1 VSVPREARG
10 TFAAAL
16 PCLIAVW
23 ALGGLYLPLGPSL
36 AAQLLRSSNLLWGGV
51 VIFLLTG
58 VGAAVSV
65 AVRASKPSSAMLGG
79 CLALLA
85 GTAVTFAAI
94 ATRTPAAFLL
104 GTALA
109 GCGFGPAFM
118 GAYRML
124 VALAAPDERAG
135 LIAAIFTVGYLAFS
149 VPALIAGAATSRYG
163 LHKTAL
169 VYSVAIAV
177 LVAAAAASF
186 LFRRGGPAGRPEL
199 AAAHPDPPPG
209 PCTVPPC
216 SRRTTP
222 ARLPRTADGK
232 VDAR

>member
-51 VIFLLTG
+51 VIFLITG

-85 GTAVTFAAI
+85 
-94 ATRTPAAFLL
+94 
-104 GTALA
+104 
-109 GCGFGPAFM
+109 
-118 GAYRML
+118 
-124 VALAAPDERAG
+124 
-135 LIAAIFTVGYLAFS
+135 
-149 VPALIAGAATSRYG
+149 
-163 LHKTAL
+163 
-169 VYSVAIAV
+169 
-177 LVAAAAASF
+177 
-186 LFRRGGPAGRPEL
+186 
-199 AAAHPDPPPG
+199 PP
-209 PCTVPPC
+209 
-216 SRRTTP
+216 
-222 ARLPRTADGK
+222 
-232 VDAR
+232 